1 MTFWMGVAL
10 GATAM
15 YLFDPQHGRRRRE
28 VARETYERLRPA
40 VTAQVEAAAPAV
52 RDLGERAREAA
63 GRVPVPPFLKG
74 ASDGARPDSRPAIMD
89 NLSETQIAELT
100 RQFEEQ
106 DRQGWDALTASYGWT
121 SAESHEVW
129 GWFER
134 RPEPARSATPLG

>member
-28 VARETYERLRPA
+28 VARETYARLRPA
-40 VTAQVEAAAPAV
+40 VTAQVEAAAPTV

-74 ASDGARPDSRPAIMD
+74 VSDRARSDSRPAIMD

-100 RQFEEQ
+100 RQFEQQ
-106 DRQGWDALTASYGWT
+106 DRQ
-121 SAESHEVW
+121 
-129 GWFER
+129 
-134 RPEPARSATPLG
+134 